1 MSHYIASVSFG
12 KDSLAMLLL
21 ILDDLDRGGYNWPLD
36 EVVFFDWGMEFQAIY
51 HNRDKII
58 PELEKRGVTFTE
70 LHYPESFEYMFA
82 EKPVRKKNGNI
93 QSGYSWCGG
102 RTRWG
107 TDRKQSTIRHYYKTI
122 EDDIVEYIGIA
133 ADEKKRIPRA
143 REKGQVLPLVDT
155 GLTEQAALQLCRS
168 RGYNWIECGIDLY
181 DILDRVSCWCC
192 KNNNLKE
199 LKNIYQYL
207 PDYWNRLKQLQDKTA
222 FPYKNYVYK
231 GKPCCTISDL
241 EKRFKEENISI

>member
-1 MSHYIASVSFG
+1 
-12 KDSLAMLLL
+12 
-21 ILDDLDRGGYNWPLD
+21 
-36 EVVFFDWGMEFQAIY
+36 MEFQAIY
-51 HNRDKII
+51 RNRDKII
-58 PELEKRGVTFTE
+58 PELKKRGIMFTE
-70 LHYPESFEYMFA
+70 LHYPKSFEYMFA

-93 QSGYSWCGG
+93 QFGYSWCGG

-107 TDRKQSTIRHYYKTI
+107 TDRKQSTIKQYYKTI
-122 EDDIVEYIGIA
+122 EDDVVEYVGIA
-133 ADEKKRIPRA
+133 TDEEKRIPRA
-143 REKGQVLPLVDT
+143 REKGQMLPLVDA
-155 GLTEQAALQLCRS
+155 GLTEQDALQLCRS
-168 RGYNWIECGIDLY
+168 RGYDWIECGIDLY

-222 FPYKNYVYK
+222 FPYKNYVYR

-241 EKRFKEENISI
+241 EKRFKEENV